1 MINSLFIKRNFKNI
15 TLNPFSY
22 IKPSLTNIYLGMG
35 ILLIPQIIM
44 LFISKSI
51 MSLWI
56 VLAAVVASISAD
68 LFYSLIVKNYNFE
81 LIAATI
87 HGVITGLL
95 LPAGYPL
102 YGVFLVTFFALMFSK
117 YAFGGFY
124 NSWINPVAFVIAVAY
139 FLNSSAFPQYLVN
152 AADLQNRNAAL
163 ALIQNETFATLPFD
177 SAVTAFL
184 NKTVFKIFGLSIPDG
199 YVSMFWDCKSIIPA
213 FRFNLITLISSI
225 ILISLEMIDVII
237 PFTFVTV
244 YALLVRF
251 LGPVV
256 VSGVPFQGDILLA
269 LLTSG
274 TLFSTIYLLQWYG
287 TTPIT
292 NTGKFIYAIIAALVA
307 FLLMGCGTSP
317 TGYIFMVLIMN
328 VISPIIEIVESKQ
341 VKHKIIKILIP
352 HIKAMREV

>member
-1 MINSLFIKRNFKNI
+1 MINTSFIKRNFKNI

-22 IKPSLTNIYLGMG
+22 IKPSLTQIYLGMG
-35 ILLIPQIIM
+35 IVLLPQIIL
-44 LFISKSI
+44 LFITKSI

-56 VLAAVVASISAD
+56 ILIATIASVLADLCYSI
-68 LFYSLIVKNYNFE
+68 FVRNYSFDFVSS
-81 LIAATI
+81 TI
-87 HGVITGLL
+87 HGLITGLL

-102 YGVFLVTFFALMFSK
+102 YGVFLITFIALMFSK

-124 NSWINPVAFVIAVAY
+124 NSWINPVAFVVAIAY
-139 FLNSSAFPQYLVN
+139 FLNMSAFPEYLVN
-152 AADLQNRNAAL
+152 ANLLQNRNAAL
-163 ALIQNETFATLPFD
+163 ELIQNETFTTLPFD
-177 SAVTAFL
+177 STVTAFL
-184 NKTVFKIFGLSIPDG
+184 NRTIFKTVGLSIPEG

-237 PFTFVTV
+237 PFTFIAM
-244 YALLVRF
+244 YALIVRIA
-251 LGPVV
+251 GPLV

-274 TLFSTIYLLQWYG
+274 TFFSTIFLLQWYG

-292 NTGKFIYAIIAALVA
+292 NLGKFVYAIIAAIVA
-307 FLLMGCGTSP
+307 FILMGCGTSP
-317 TGYIFMVLIMN
+317 TGYVFMVLIMN

-341 VKHKIIKILIP
+341 VKHIIVRILIP
-352 HIKAMREV
+352 HIKTMKEV